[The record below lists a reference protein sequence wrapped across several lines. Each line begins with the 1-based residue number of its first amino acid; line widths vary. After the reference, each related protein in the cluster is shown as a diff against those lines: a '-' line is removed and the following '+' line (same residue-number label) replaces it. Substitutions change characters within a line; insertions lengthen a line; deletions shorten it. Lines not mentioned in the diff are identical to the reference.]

1 MMQLYDL
8 GEITMKIEQ
17 LQYFKAVAETNNMTE
32 AARKM
37 YVTPA
42 AISIAISKLEQ
53 ELGVRLFDRTTIS
66 VALNDA
72 GKAYYEAVT
81 DALQILEDAENVLR
95 GGVTCTP
102 NRISFDEN
110 IPDCVCLLNI
120 YEQ

>member
-1 MMQLYDL
+1 MMRLYDL

-95 GGVTCTP
+95 GGSLVHQVESLSTRTSQ
-102 NRISFDEN
+102 IAFAS
-110 IPDCVCLLNI
+110 
-120 YEQ
+120 